1 MQTTG
6 VRTKFIKN
14 EKFKTN
20 MIGIFFNTKL
30 DGENVTVNALIPAV
44 LRRGSMKYKTMKD
57 IATRLESLYGA
68 RFDCG
73 VAKKGDRQVLKF
85 YGEAINN
92 KYLENSKEDVFYG
105 LVSLIKQVIF
115 EPLIIN
121 GGFKE
126 EYIKQEKNKLKNI
139 IESRKNDKVQ
149 YALERCYELMCD
161 KEPFG
166 LCEYGRIEDID
177 NIEGEELNKAYK
189 RMLNTFE
196 VDIILSGDMTD
207 EDFEKITEIFSF
219 VSRNT
224 EESELAKDIEVQQ
237 VRNFEEV
244 FDVNQGK
251 LSLGYRTN
259 IQSSSKEY
267 FDMLGFNG
275 VLGGGVHSKLFQNV
289 RERNSLAYYVFSR
302 FDKFNGIVG
311 ISCGIEVQNYE
322 KALKTILEQ
331 VDEMK
336 KGNISIEEY
345 ETTIKTIENS
355 LNSMK
360 DEQFHLLDF
369 YHGQQLIGSNLTIDE
384 VILEIKMV
392 TIDDIVRVARKVNLD
407 TVYFM
412 KGRS

>member
-6 VRTKFIKN
+6 VRTKFIRN

-30 DGENVTVNALIPAV
+30 DEENVTVNALIPAV
-44 LRRGSMKYKTMKD
+44 LRRGCIRYKTMKS
-57 IATRLESLYGA
+57 IATKLESLYGA

-73 VAKKGDRQVLKF
+73 VAKKGDKQILKF

-92 KYLENSKEDVFYG
+92 KYLEDSGEDIFYS
-105 LVSLIKQVIF
+105 LVSLIRQIIF
-115 EPLIIN
+115 DPLIIN
-121 GGFKE
+121 GRFKE

-166 LCEYGRIEDID
+166 LCEYGIIEDID
-177 NIEGEELNKAYK
+177 NIGSEELSKAYK
-189 RMLNTFE
+189 KMLNDFE
-196 VDIILSGDMTD
+196 VDIIVSGDMTD
-207 EDFEKITEIFSF
+207 EDFEKITKMFNF
-219 VSRNT
+219 NSRNT
-224 EESELAKDIEVQQ
+224 EEPAGEDIEIREVK
-237 VRNFEEV
+237 NFEEV

-259 IQSSSKEY
+259 IRPSSKEY
-267 FDMLGFNG
+267 FEMLGFNG

-289 RERNSLAYYVFSR
+289 REKNSLAYYVFSR
-302 FDKFNGIVG
+302 YDKFNGIVG
-311 ISCGIEVQNYE
+311 ISCGIEAQNYE

-336 KGNISIEEY
+336 KGNISAEEY
-345 ETTIKTIENS
+345 NTTIKTIENS

-360 DEQFHLLDF
+360 DEQLQLLDF
-369 YHGQQLIGSNLTIDE
+369 YHGQQLIGSDLTIEE
-384 VILEIKMV
+384 VITEIKKV
-392 TIDDIVRVARKVNLD
+392 TVEDIVRVASRVTLD
-407 TVYFM
+407 TIYFM
-412 KGRS
+412 KGRA